1 MEQGVLAAFKDCYL
15 RTFAQATDVTEE
27 DTDAIL
33 EGLQHLWLR
42 QEPCLGSGWCQQ
54 GVCEW
59 HLEEDTQKQVHD
71 FKGFAKDEEVAKTSK
86 AVAEM
91 ANNLNVGVEGTLGS
105 SQQGFW
111 GAD

>member
-1 MEQGVLAAFKDCYL
+1 M
-15 RTFAQATDVTEE
+15 
-27 DTDAIL
+27 
-33 EGLQHLWLR
+33 
-42 QEPCLGSGWCQQ
+42 
-54 GVCEW
+54 CEW

-105 SQQGFW
+105 SQQGF
-111 GAD
+111 